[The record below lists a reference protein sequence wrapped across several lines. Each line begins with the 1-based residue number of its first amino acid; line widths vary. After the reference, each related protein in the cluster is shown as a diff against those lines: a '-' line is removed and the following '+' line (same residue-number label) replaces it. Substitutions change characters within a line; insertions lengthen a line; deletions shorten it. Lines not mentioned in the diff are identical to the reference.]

1 MAQAWKRHALQGW
14 VAAIVAVTATTGC
27 FDPAPVNTIDA
38 MVNTD
43 AAPLDSRLDAAVD
56 ARPID
61 APPGSNPALARAP
74 KTCNTQ
80 VSNEVIN
87 ASFPGWTATTYTGGA
102 TADQRFY
109 KCADTNVF
117 AFSSSYVAPRNPA
130 GMAPSISYSRTA
142 TFLGA
147 EFEFAYTVES
157 IDQPGESGIAF
168 AGGFALSVKPGVEY
182 TLSSLD
188 RRPSDGMV
196 ILRTINQDG
205 TTIASKNIGVLV
217 PPYRVRWRG
226 TRMNG
231 ALRSVITIFTA
242 ASTTDYTAANVALPD
257 PAIQLLFGINRF
269 EVGQT
274 SRMVFSDLVLP

>member
-1 MAQAWKRHALQGW
+1 MAQTWKCCALQGW
-14 VAAIVAVTATTGC
+14 LAALMVMPIVGC
-27 FDPAPVNTIDA
+27 FDPAPVNNIDA
-38 MVNTD
+38 MSSLD
-43 AAPLDSRLDAAVD
+43 ARIPDSRVDAAVD

-80 VSNEVIN
+80 VSDAVIN
-87 ASFPGWTATTYTGGA
+87 ASIPGWMATTYTGGA
-102 TADQRFY
+102 SADQRFY
-109 KCADTNVF
+109 KCTDTNVY

-130 GMAPSISYSRTA
+130 GMAPSISYTRNA

-168 AGGFALSVKPGVEY
+168 AGGFALSVNPGVAY
-182 TLSSLD
+182 TLSSLE

-205 TTIASKNIGVLV
+205 TTIASKNIGVLT

-226 TRMNG
+226 TRIN
-231 ALRSVITIFTA
+231 ASLRSVITIFTA
-242 ASTTDYTAANVALPD
+242 TSTIDFAADTVPLPASG
-257 PAIQLLFGINRF
+257 IQLLFGINRF
-269 EVGQT
+269 EVGQI